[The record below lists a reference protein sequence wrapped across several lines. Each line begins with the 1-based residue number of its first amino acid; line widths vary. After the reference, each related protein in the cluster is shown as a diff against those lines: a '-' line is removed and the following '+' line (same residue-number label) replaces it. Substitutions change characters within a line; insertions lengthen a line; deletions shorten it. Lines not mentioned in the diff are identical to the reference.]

1 MKKTKRHYKKKSL
14 LEAAHELA
22 ADLYE
27 AKIIDATTMR
37 DFDAACLPP
46 VKQFTPYQIK
56 ALRLNQKVSQAVFA
70 KCLNTSASTI
80 KQWEQGDKTPRG
92 ASLKLL
98 NLVDCLGINF
108 LIHPQGFNF

>member
-1 MKKTKRHYKKKSL
+1 MSKTKRRYNKKTL

-22 ADLYE
+22 TDLYE
-27 AKIIDATTMR
+27 ANVIDAKTMR

-46 VKQFTPYQIK
+46 VKKFTPSQIK
-56 ALRLNQKVSQAVFA
+56 ALRLHQKVSQAVFA

-92 ASLKLL
+92 AALKLL
-98 NLVDCLGINF
+98 NLVDSLGINF
-108 LIHPQGFNF
+108 LINPQSFA